1 MMPGFTIHTELA
13 GTESYRLFRG
23 LRERDAKRV
32 LLKVATD
39 SDWGQASLQR
49 ELEITQS
56 LGGAAVLRALEI
68 VHRGEAPA
76 LVLEDPGGSPLMAS
90 LTTLARSILDSLN
103 VAVAVAGVLAA
114 LEERGVTHNDL
125 NPHSIW
131 LHESGTG
138 VSLTHF
144 GRATHEGVAPCVDQR
159 SRDALLAYRS
169 PELIGRTRR
178 RPDYRSDFYSLGVV
192 LYQLLTG
199 VLPFASDDPAEL
211 LYAQVATEALA
222 PRARNQQI
230 PPVLSDLV
238 LKLLSKDAGERYR
251 SAAGLL
257 HDLDRCRRAYA
268 KKARSTSFRLGAKDR
283 STRLEIGTRLFGRD
297 EELERLLSAYAHVQ
311 RGSSERALLLVHGY
325 SGIGKT
331 SLINELQTPLLRDHG
346 HFASGKY
353 DQLRRNVPYASLIQA
368 FQSVVQQLLA
378 QSEECLAR
386 WRSRLLDALG
396 GNGRVIVDIIPQVEG
411 IIGPQPELPLLGPAE
426 NQNRFNR
433 AFLAFSSALCSA
445 GRPLVLFI
453 DDLQWADI
461 PTLTLLRLM
470 LVDPEHRSLLL
481 VGAYRDNEVSSAH
494 PLTKLLRELPAE
506 VTSYELALGSLSVA
520 DVQAWLADVLGCTAR
535 RVHPL
540 ATIVHEKTQ
549 GNPFFM
555 TMFVRMLHQEKL
567 LRFDHGAHC
576 WRWALAPIK
585 RLAITDNVVDL
596 MVRRIR
602 EWDRPMQAVISLAA
616 SLGANF
622 DLRTLQLVNERSD
635 LECRA
640 ALRSVCSQ
648 GLIVPVS
655 DVAVASVPGSRYKF
669 LHDKV
674 QQAAYTLIPEKA
686 RPALHRH
693 IGQLLLRTL
702 DDAELDERLFEL
714 VEHLARGAELLAD
727 DSERTRFAELALA
740 AARKAKLSSAY
751 EPGLRYLLAGLH
763 CLPQQCWCDNYALAF
778 AYFLEKGELEYLLAQ
793 WDVAIATFDEA
804 LAHAAN
810 LLDRCRVNQFKVML
824 YRAKNELRTSLDIA
838 LAALQE
844 LGVPLREPSD
854 VELEC
859 SLQRFHALT
868 AVGDEVLVR
877 RPELEDPHKL
887 AAMLL
892 MREAMNGAFFVG
904 SKLLF
909 TISMKM
915 VEITVEF
922 GNSPHAAVAYVYQAA
937 FMLSGRKRDYPNAER
952 FGKLAWRLN
961 EERYHVKPYEAIVL
975 DCLGGFVTHHTQDVA
990 TAISQLERGYC
1001 VALENGMY
1009 TWVGYCAI
1017 NALYLSFWGPYTLPE
1032 IQHRIDSNLPWLAR
1046 FDPNMAGY
1054 FSIFRMA
1061 IDDLTEAAPGQPA
1074 SRLDPAVLAR
1084 FHRNEDQIG
1093 LLVHCTSQL
1102 SLANWLEDTEAAAN
1116 LAATAEHY
1124 GGAGT
1129 GMFLEAAF
1137 HFHRSLAYAAAVDPA
1152 DPQSRDRY
1160 LPRIHES
1167 KACFDSWATHSPA
1180 TYAHMQLLLAAEL
1193 ARLAQ
1198 DAASAMDFYD
1208 QAIAAADAGRFV
1220 HNAALA
1226 SERAAQF
1233 YFRLGRAEFAH
1244 IYLRGAHARYVRWG
1258 ARRKGEELLRRY
1270 PGVLTPKARELPSAI
1285 DRQLEYS
1292 AIVRASQTLSEELQ
1306 LEQLLRKLL
1315 TISIQHAGAQ
1325 QGYLLLAQDEVL
1337 RIAAQGGSDA
1347 TDVSVF
1353 LQVTDEKET
1362 ALPLAVVN
1370 YVRRTREALLLSN
1383 ACEDPRFSGDPQVE
1397 RLRPKSILCLPILH
1411 RRRLVGA
1418 LHLQNDLT
1426 ADAFPPSCVEV
1437 LQVLLAQAAISLE
1450 TARVYEEMQRE
1461 VAERKRAELSLQQ
1474 SYESLEDRVSERTQ
1488 ALTAANAQLQREI
1501 IERVQAEEALEQ
1513 RLAMEDAIART
1524 STRFINLRPQD
1535 FDSAIDEAL
1544 LAIARFIGADRS
1556 YLAIFRDDAP
1566 ALMYAHPRPP
1576 QDPAA
1581 RERSWMKA
1589 IGQYQ
1594 HWVLGQLRDAGAVI
1608 VTNVSDL
1615 PGEAEEFRLELAAAA
1630 VQSAIYLALDD
1641 GQQTLGFLGF
1651 ESLRQRPW
1659 AKEDIKLLRMLGD
1672 IVVNALARVRGEQL
1686 LQQAKED
1693 AEGANQA
1700 KSGFLANMSH
1710 ELRTPLNAILGY
1722 AQVLQREA
1730 SLGAEQRRQVQVIE
1744 NSGEHLL
1751 ALINDVLDLAK
1762 IESGRHELV
1771 AAEFRL
1777 PQFLIEVASIARV
1790 RADQAG
1796 LAFRYDAPRD
1806 LPELV
1811 QGDARKARQVVLNLL
1826 ANAVKFT
1833 AAGEVVLRVRWQDL
1847 APPSGQLT
1855 MEVEDSGIGIQA
1867 DKLEEVFLPFR
1878 QLTNQGRVTEGT
1890 GLGLAISRRLARL
1903 MGGEVTVVSTLGRGS
1918 LFTFVIPLSRVA
1930 AEKPLAAPPPPQL
1943 TRLDGRGKRVL
1954 IVDDRAENRSVLM
1967 ALLRPLGFDVSE
1979 ARQGREALQAACAV
1993 RPDLVLMDLVMP
2005 DMDGLEATRLL
2016 RSTPGLHDI
2025 AIIAVTARAFEQDR
2039 LASLAAGCNEVIPK
2053 PVNAERLLQ
2062 AIAGQLGL
2070 AAVTSPTA
2078 AEPVAQAASLPPAAA
2093 QALYESALIG
2103 DVVDL
2108 LRLLDDI
2115 EADQPQLGALISAL
2129 RDVARQYD
2137 MRRIRG
2143 LVQPH
2148 LRIN

>member
-1 MMPGFTIHTELA
+1 MVMTPGFTIHTELA
-13 GTESYRLFRG
+13 GTERYRLYRG
-23 LRERDAKRV
+23 LRERDDKAV
-32 LLKVATD
+32 LLKVAAD
-39 SDWGQASLQR
+39 SASGRHALQR
-49 ELEITQS
+49 ELEITQCLS
-56 LGGAAVLRALEI
+56 GAAVLQALE
-68 VHRGEAPA
+68 VVDHEEAPA
-76 LVLEDPGGSPLMAS
+76 LVLEDPGGLPLVAT
-90 LTTLARSILDSLN
+90 LTTHTPSILDSLN
-103 VAVAVAGVLAA
+103 IAAAVAGILAVLD
-114 LEERGVTHNDL
+114 EQGVTHNDL
-125 NPHSIW
+125 SPHSIW
-131 LHESGTG
+131 VHESDGA

-144 GRATHEGVAPCVDQR
+144 GRATCDGVAPCVHQGP
-159 SRDALLAYRS
+159 RDTLLPYRS
-169 PELIGRTRR
+169 PELIGRMRR
-178 RPDYRSDFYSLGVV
+178 SPDHRSDFYSLGVV
-192 LYQLLTG
+192 LYRLLTG
-199 VLPFASDDPAEL
+199 LLPFASQDPVEL
-211 LYAQVATEALA
+211 MYALVATEALA
-222 PRARNQQI
+222 PRVRNQQI
-230 PPVLSDLV
+230 PSLLSDLV
-238 LKLLSKDAGERYR
+238 MKLLSKDAGGRYR

-268 KKARSTSFRLGAKDR
+268 KNGRIASFRLGAKDL

-297 EELERLLSAYAHVQ
+297 SEIARLLGAYTDVQ
-311 RGSSERALLLVHGY
+311 RGSVERALVLVHGY

-368 FQSVVQQLLA
+368 FQGLVQQLLG
-378 QSEECLAR
+378 QSEERLAE

-411 IIGPQPELPLLGPAE
+411 IIGPQPELALLGPAE

-445 GRPLVLFI
+445 GQPLVLFI
-453 DDLQWADI
+453 DDLQWADL

-470 LVDPEHRSLLL
+470 LVDPGHRSLLL
-481 VGAYRDNEVSSAH
+481 VGAYRDNEVGTTH
-494 PLTKLLRELPAE
+494 PLRKLLRELPTE
-506 VTSYELALGSLSVA
+506 VTTSDLALRSLSTA
-520 DVQAWLADVLGCTAR
+520 DVQAWLADVLGRPAR
-535 RVHPL
+535 RVHAL
-540 ATIVHEKTQ
+540 AAVVHEKTQ

-555 TMFVRMLHQEKL
+555 TMFVRMLHQEKQ
-567 LRFDHGAHC
+567 LRFDHGTHR
-576 WRWALAPIK
+576 WRWALVPIK

-596 MVRRIR
+596 MIRRIR
-602 EWDRPMQAVISLAA
+602 EWDPPMQAVISLAA
-616 SLGANF
+616 SLGAQF
-622 DLRTLQLVNERSD
+622 DLRTLELVNERSD
-635 LECRA
+635 GECRA
-640 ALRSVCSQ
+640 ALRAVCSQ

-655 DVAVASVPGSRYKF
+655 DLSLASAPGSHYKF
-669 LHDKV
+669 LHDRV

-693 IGQLLLRTL
+693 IGQLLLCTL
-702 DDAELDERLFEL
+702 DDAELDQRLFEL
-714 VEHLARGAELLAD
+714 VEHLARGADLFESDAE
-727 DSERTRFAELALA
+727 STRFAELALA

-751 EPGLRYLLAGLH
+751 EPGLRYLLAGINR
-763 CLPQQCWCDNYALAF
+763 LPEQCWRDNYALAF
-778 AYFLEKGELEYLLAQ
+778 ACLLEKGELEYLLAQ

-804 LAHAAN
+804 LAHAAT

-844 LGVPLREPSD
+844 LGVALHEPSD
-854 VELEC
+854 AELEC
-859 SLQRFHALT
+859 SLERFNALT
-868 AVGDEVLVR
+868 AADDEMLLQL
-877 RPELEDPHKL
+877 PELEDAHKL

-904 SKLLF
+904 SRLLF

-915 VEITVEF
+915 VEITIES

-937 FMLSGRKRDYPNAER
+937 FMLSGRKHDYPKAER

-990 TAISQLERGYC
+990 TAIAQLERGYC

-1032 IQHRIDSNLPWLAR
+1032 IRHRIDSNLPWLAR
-1046 FDPNMAGY
+1046 FDPNMASY
-1054 FSIFRMA
+1054 FRMFRMV
-1061 IDDLTEAAPGQPA
+1061 IDDLTLPAPGQAP
-1074 SRLDPAVLAR
+1074 SPLDPLVLAG
-1084 FHRNEDQIG
+1084 FQRNEDQIG

-1102 SLANWLEDTEAAAN
+1102 SLANWLDDTASAAI
-1116 LAATAEHY
+1116 LATAAESY

-1137 HFHRSLAYAAAVDPA
+1137 HFHRSLAYSAAVDTA
-1152 DPQSRDRY
+1152 DAESRDRY
-1160 LPRIHES
+1160 LRRIRES
-1167 KACFDSWATHSPA
+1167 EASFDSWARHSPT

-1193 ARLAQ
+1193 ARLAH
-1198 DAASAMDFYD
+1198 DTASAMDLYD
-1208 QAIAAADAGRFV
+1208 QAIAAADAAHFV

-1226 SERAAQF
+1226 SERAARF
-1233 YFRLGRAEFAH
+1233 YFGVGRVEFAH
-1244 IYLRGAHARYVRWG
+1244 IYLRAAHARYLRWG
-1258 ARRKGEELLRRY
+1258 AHRKGEELLRRY
-1270 PGVLTPKARELPSAI
+1270 PGVLTPKARQSPNAVDREL
-1285 DRQLEYS
+1285 EFS

-1315 TISIQHAGAQ
+1315 TIAIQHAGAQ
-1325 QGYLLLAQDEVL
+1325 QGYLLLVQDEAL
-1337 RIAAQGGSDA
+1337 RIAAQGGSGA
-1347 TDVSVF
+1347 ADVSV
-1353 LQVTDEKET
+1353 LVEAADEDET
-1362 ALPLAVVN
+1362 GLPLAVVN

-1383 ACEDPRFSGDPQVE
+1383 AYEDPRFSGDPKVA
-1397 RLRPKSILCLPILH
+1397 RLRPKSVLCLPILH
-1411 RRRLVGA
+1411 RRQLVGV

-1426 ADAFPPSCVEV
+1426 TDAFPPSCIEV
-1437 LQVLLAQAAISLE
+1437 LHVLLAQAAISLE
-1450 TARVYEEMQRE
+1450 TARVYEAMRRE
-1461 VAERKRAELSLQQ
+1461 VVERKRAEQSLQQ
-1474 SYESLEDRVSERTQ
+1474 SYGSLEDRVSERTR

-1501 IERVQAEEALEQ
+1501 IERVQAEEALGQ
-1513 RLAMEDAIART
+1513 RLAMEDAIARI
-1524 STRFINLRPQD
+1524 STRFINLRPTD

-1544 LAIARFIGADRS
+1544 LTLARFIGADRS
-1556 YLAIFRDDAP
+1556 YLAIFQDAAP
-1566 ALMYAHPRPP
+1566 ARIYAHPP
-1576 QDPAA
+1576 QTSTT

-1589 IGQYQ
+1589 ARQHE
-1594 HWVLGQLRDAGAVI
+1594 HWVLRQLRDAGTVI
-1608 VTNVSDL
+1608 VADVSEL
-1615 PGEAEEFRLELAAAA
+1615 PGEAREFRLELEAAA
-1630 VQSAIYLALDD
+1630 VRSAIYLALAE
-1641 GQQTLGFLGF
+1641 GEETLGVLGF
-1651 ESLRQRPW
+1651 ESLRLRPW
-1659 AKEDIKLLRMLGD
+1659 AGEDIKLLRMLGN
-1672 IVVNALARVRGEQL
+1672 IVVNALGRVRGEQR
-1686 LQQAKED
+1686 LQRAKED
-1693 AEGANQA
+1693 AEAANQA

-1722 AQVLQREA
+1722 AQVLQRDA
-1730 SLGAEQRRQVQVIE
+1730 GVAAEHRRQVDIIE
-1744 NSGEHLL
+1744 RSGEHLL

-1762 IESGRHELV
+1762 IESGRHEVVL
-1771 AAEFRL
+1771 AEFRL

-1811 QGDARKARQVVLNLL
+1811 VGDARKARQVVLNLL
-1826 ANAVKFT
+1826 GNAVKFT
-1833 AAGEVVLRVRWQDL
+1833 PAGEVTLRVRWQDRASGPGEL
-1847 APPSGQLT
+1847 AMQ
-1855 MEVEDSGIGIQA
+1855 VEDTGIGIQA
-1867 DKLEEVFLPFR
+1867 DKLEEIFLPFR
-1878 QLTNQGRVTEGT
+1878 QLTSQGRVTEGT

-1903 MGGEVTVVSTLGRGS
+1903 IGGDVTVVSTPGRGS
-1918 LFTFVIPLSRVA
+1918 LFTFAIPLSRISA
-1930 AEKPLAAPPPPQL
+1930 DKPLAAAPPPRL
-1943 TRLDGRGKRVL
+1943 TRLDGHGKRVL
-1954 IVDDRAENRSVLM
+1954 IVDDRPENRSLLM
-1967 ALLRPLGFDVSE
+1967 ALLRPLGFEVSE
-1979 ARQGREALQAACAV
+1979 ATQGREALELACAV
-1993 RPDLVLMDLVMP
+1993 RPDLVLMDLIMP

-2016 RSTPGLHDI
+2016 RSTPGLQDV

-2062 AIAGQLGL
+2062 AIAAQLGL
-2070 AAVTSPTA
+2070 AATAPPTA
-2078 AEPVAQAASLPPAAA
+2078 AEPVAQAVALPPAAA
-2093 QALYESALIG
+2093 QALYESALLG

-2115 EADQPQLGALISAL
+2115 EADQPELGALISDL